1 MDEEMLEAFNTFDV
15 SRIGF
20 INLNDL
26 KRVLGTYNEHLS
38 EDEIKLMF
46 EETDA
51 DKDGKINFKD
61 FILMM
66 MAK

>member
-15 SRIGF
+15 SRKGF

>member
-1 MDEEMLEAFNTFDV
+1 MLEAFNTFDV
-15 SRIGF
+15 SRKGF